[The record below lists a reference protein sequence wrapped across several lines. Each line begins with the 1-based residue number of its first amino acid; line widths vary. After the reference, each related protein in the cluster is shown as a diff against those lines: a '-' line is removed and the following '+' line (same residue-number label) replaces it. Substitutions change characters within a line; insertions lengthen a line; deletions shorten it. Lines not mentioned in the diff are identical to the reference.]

1 MSTKP
6 KYKEN
11 FPLFDEL
18 APMIPEECREEVR
31 KTMQLLENVWRDD
44 LCKATIVMITKG
56 KRKAYKKSRVMR
68 TMFAKV
74 ITIIEGPSPDLSL
87 TSTKLS
93 TSAGRGVVTDNNKNR

>member
-1 MSTKP
+1 MVTKP

-11 FPLFDEL
+11 FLMFDEL
-18 APMIPEECREEVR
+18 APMLPTECYEEVR

-74 ITIIEGPSPDLSL
+74 IAIIENS
-87 TSTKLS
+87 
-93 TSAGRGVVTDNNKNR
+93 NNR

>member
-1 MSTKP
+1 MARTNNYRK
-6 KYKEN
+6 N

-18 APMIPEECREEVR
+18 APMLPTECREEVR
-31 KTMQLLENVWRDD
+31 QTMNLLENVWRDD

-74 ITIIEGPSPDLSL
+74 VAIIENC
-87 TSTKLS
+87 
-93 TSAGRGVVTDNNKNR
+93 NNR

>member
-1 MSTKP
+1 MATKP

-18 APMIPEECREEVR
+18 APMLPTECSEEV
-31 KTMQLLENVWRDD
+31 KQTMQLLENVWRDD

-56 KRKAYKKSRVMR
+56 KQKAYKKSRVMR

-74 ITIIEGPSPDLSL
+74 ITSIENS
-87 TSTKLS
+87 
-93 TSAGRGVVTDNNKNR
+93 NNR

>member
-1 MSTKP
+1 MARTNNYRK
-6 KYKEN
+6 N

-68 TMFAKV
+68 TMFANV
-74 ITIIEGPSPDLSL
+74 VAIIENS
-87 TSTKLS
+87 
-93 TSAGRGVVTDNNKNR
+93 NNR

>member
-1 MSTKP
+1 MTP

-18 APMIPEECREEVR
+18 APMLPPECREQV
-31 KTMQLLENVWRDD
+31 KQTMQLLENVWRDD

-74 ITIIEGPSPDLSL
+74 IAIIENS
-87 TSTKLS
+87 
-93 TSAGRGVVTDNNKNR
+93 NNR

>member
-1 MSTKP
+1 MSTTP

-18 APMIPEECREEVR
+18 APMIPAECREEVR
-31 KTMQLLENVWRDD
+31 QTMQLLENVWRDD

-68 TMFAKV
+68 TKFAKV
-74 ITIIEGPSPDLSL
+74 ITIIENS
-87 TSTKLS
+87 
-93 TSAGRGVVTDNNKNR
+93 NNK

>member
-1 MSTKP
+1 MATKP

-18 APMIPEECREEVR
+18 APMIPAECREEVR
-31 KTMQLLENVWRDD
+31 QTMQLLENVWRDD

-56 KRKAYKKSRVMR
+56 KRKAYKKSRGMR

-74 ITIIEGPSPDLSL
+74 IKTLSDSPLKGEELS
-87 TSTKLS
+87 
-93 TSAGRGVVTDNNKNR
+93 RNNNNR